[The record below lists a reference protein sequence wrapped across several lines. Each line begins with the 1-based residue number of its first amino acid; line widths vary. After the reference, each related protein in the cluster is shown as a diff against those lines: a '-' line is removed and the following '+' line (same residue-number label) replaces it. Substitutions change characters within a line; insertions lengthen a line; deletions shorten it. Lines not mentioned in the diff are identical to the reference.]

1 MRIGVIGAG
10 RMGLR
15 HVQVA
20 RNLGWPVVGVA
31 DSNAAALSKAATDFG
46 LDGSHLFES
55 ADALF
60 ARTRLE
66 GVVIATTAPSHAP
79 LVLQAAAA
87 GVKYILC
94 EKPMA
99 VSIAQGEQMLQACR
113 ERGALL
119 AVNHQMR
126 FMEQYTCI
134 KERIDQPQFG
144 GLRSVVVLGSNF
156 GLAMNGTHYFE
167 MFRYLTGQEVA
178 SVSAWLDDDDVPN
191 PRGPMF
197 LDKGGQI
204 RGSNRSGQSLLLDCS
219 TSVGHGVQVAYLCR
233 NGQIIVDEL
242 SGHVRAIHRKA
253 EFADLPTTRYAMPAD
268 EIVTSITPA
277 DVIEPTQSV
286 WQSLVSGA
294 NFPDGEAGLHA
305 IRCAAAASAS
315 HEIGGRPV
323 ALSSA
328 ELNKNRVFPWA

>member
-1 MRIGVIGAG
+1 MKIAVIGAG

-15 HVQVA
+15 HIQVA
-20 RNLGWPVVGVA
+20 RNLGWSVVGVA
-31 DSNAAALSKAATDFG
+31 DSNIAALSKAATDFG
-46 LDGSHLFES
+46 LDAACLFES

-60 ARTRLE
+60 ARAKPD

-87 GVKYILC
+87 NVRYILC
-94 EKPMA
+94 EKPIA
-99 VSIAQGEQMLQACR
+99 VSVAQGEQMLQVCR
-113 ERGALL
+113 ERGVLL

-126 FMEQYTCI
+126 FMEQYTHV
-134 KERIDQPQFG
+134 KALIDQPQYG

-167 MFRYLTGQEVA
+167 MFRYLTGCELD

-204 RGSNRSGQSLLLDCS
+204 RGSNRNGQSLLLDCR

-233 NGQIIVDEL
+233 NGQIVVDEL
-242 SGHVRAIHRKA
+242 SGYVRAIHRKA
-253 EFADLPTTRYAMPAD
+253 EFAELPTTRYAMPA
-268 EIVTSITPA
+268 EEVTTHITPA
-277 DVIEPTQSV
+277 DVIGPTQSV
-286 WQSLVSGA
+286 WQALVSGSG
-294 NFPDGEAGLHA
+294 FPDGLAGLHA
-305 IRCAAAASAS
+305 IRCAAAAVGS
-315 HEIGGRPV
+315 HELGGRPV
-323 ALSSA
+323 ALASK
-328 ELNKNRVFPWA
+328 ELDQDRVFPWA